1 MASLFFTLI
10 REKSQ
15 NLLKHTI
22 LCFLFI
28 EATSHGEIEK
38 KVDNLLK
45 QMSVVSGQLQQL
57 SDTVA
62 KFVKCKFCQKK
73 FYKSLDDNDVSRGDL
88 ATGRKKAEEYRA
100 TQATPP
106 ASTPTPVASSTPL
119 AKKNENVISI
129 QKSTDKKV
137 DDSDVTILVGS
148 ASRGIY
154 LSKKKVDLLSRSS
167 PKLFALKLFEL
178 VFRRE
183 EAKEGSVESKGEK
196 LHQLDPN
203 RLAAVREHTERM
215 FPNEV
220 NWPTVKKAIDKKCRM
235 VRNNRCTLWA
245 GIRENH

>member
-1 MASLFFTLI
+1 
-10 REKSQ
+10 
-15 NLLKHTI
+15 
-22 LCFLFI
+22 
-28 EATSHGEIEK
+28 
-38 KVDNLLK
+38 
-45 QMSVVSGQLQQL
+45 MSVVSGQLQQL

-62 KFVKCKFCQKK
+62 KFVKCKFCQNK
-73 FYKSLDDNDVSRGDL
+73 FYKSLDDNDVGHEDL

-137 DDSDVTILVGS
+137 DNSDVTILVGS

-154 LSKKKVDLLSRSS
+154 LSKKKVDFLSRSS
-167 PKLFALKLFEL
+167 PKPFVLKLFEL

-183 EAKEGSVESKGEK
+183 EAKEGSVEGKGEK

-220 NWPTVKKAIDKKCRM
+220 NWRTVKKAIDKKCRV

>member
-10 REKSQ
+10 WEKFQ
-15 NLLKHTI
+15 NLLKHKI

-62 KFVKCKFCQKK
+62 KFVKCKFCQNK
-73 FYKSLDDNDVSRGDL
+73 FYKSLDDNDVGHEDL

-137 DDSDVTILVGS
+137 DDCDVTILVGS

-154 LSKKKVDLLSRSS
+154 LSKKKVDFLSRSS
-167 PKLFALKLFEL
+167 PKPFVLKLFEL

-183 EAKEGSVESKGEK
+183 EAKEGSVEGKGEK

-220 NWPTVKKAIDKKCRM
+220 NWRTVKKAIDKKCRV

>member
-10 REKSQ
+10 WEKFQ
-15 NLLKHTI
+15 NLLKHKI

-62 KFVKCKFCQKK
+62 KFVKCKFCQNK
-73 FYKSLDDNDVSRGDL
+73 FYKSLDDNDVGHEDL

-137 DDSDVTILVGS
+137 DDCDVTILVGS

-154 LSKKKVDLLSRSS
+154 LSKKKVDFLSRSS
-167 PKLFALKLFEL
+167 PKPFVLKLFEL

-183 EAKEGSVESKGEK
+183 EAKEGSVEGKGEK

-203 RLAAVREHTERM
+203 WLAAVREHTERM

-220 NWPTVKKAIDKKCRM
+220 NWRTVKKAIDKKCRV

>member
-10 REKSQ
+10 WEKFH
-15 NLLKHTI
+15 NLLKHKI

-62 KFVKCKFCQKK
+62 KFVKCKFCQNK
-73 FYKSLDDNDVSRGDL
+73 FYKSLDDNDVGHEDL

-137 DDSDVTILVGS
+137 DNSDVTILVGS

-154 LSKKKVDLLSRSS
+154 LSKKKVDFLSRSS
-167 PKLFALKLFEL
+167 PKLFVLKLFEL

-183 EAKEGSVESKGEK
+183 EVKEGSVEGKGEK